1 MACLVLKNS
10 VGRKKMAGT
19 IKGGKKAAET
29 NKKKQGA
36 DFYARIG
43 RMGGKKSTTGG
54 FASTKIGA
62 DGLSGIERAKIAGR
76 KGGLISKRGKS
87 KKMGVNK

>member
-1 MACLVLKNS
+1 MS
-10 VGRKKMAGT
+10 GT

-54 FASTKIGA
+54 FASKKIGL
-62 DGLSGIERAKIAGR
+62 DGLSGLERAKIAGR
-76 KGGLISKRGKS
+76 KGGLLSKRGKS
-87 KKMGVNK
+87 KKVEGNN

>member
-1 MACLVLKNS
+1 MS
-10 VGRKKMAGT
+10 GT
-19 IKGGKKAAET
+19 IKGGKKPAET

-36 DFYARIG
+36 GFYARIG

-54 FASTKIGA
+54 FASTKIGL

-87 KKMGVNK
+87 KKVEGNK